1 MRKVKRVV
9 TKNKGVMDPVVENGI
24 EKLFQSDHSAS
35 VDIYIIINLRNKMEA
50 FQKSN
55 AIFH

>member
-1 MRKVKRVV
+1 
-9 TKNKGVMDPVVENGI
+9 MDPVVENGI
-24 EKLFQSDHSAS
+24 EKFFKREDGYNMNIGK
-35 VDIYIIINLRNKMEA
+35 DYKFKNKMVA

>member
-1 MRKVKRVV
+1 
-9 TKNKGVMDPVVENGI
+9 MDPVVENGI
-24 EKLFQSDHSAS
+24 EKLFQSNCFDK
-35 VDIYIIINLRNKMEA
+35 IGICKNYKLKNKMVA

>member
-1 MRKVKRVV
+1 
-9 TKNKGVMDPVVENGI
+9 MDPVVENGI
-24 EKLFQSDHSAS
+24 EKLFYNRSGSIMYKAK
-35 VDIYIIINLRNKMEA
+35 ITNLRANLAA